1 MFLSPI
7 QIFSKKIIHI
17 SHNSQFT
24 FKTKTCAKQTDAKYI
39 QNTFKGEK
47 KKKTQSDLKKDPQLN
62 SS

>member
-7 QIFSKKIIHI
+7 QIFSSKKIIHI

-39 QNTFKGEK
+39 QNTFKGGK
-47 KKKTQSDLKKDPQLN
+47 KKKR
-62 SS
+62 